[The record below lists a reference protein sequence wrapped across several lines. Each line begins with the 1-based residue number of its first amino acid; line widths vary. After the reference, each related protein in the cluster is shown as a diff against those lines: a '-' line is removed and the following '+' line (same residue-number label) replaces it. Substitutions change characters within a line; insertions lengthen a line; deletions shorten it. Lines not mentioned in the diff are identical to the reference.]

1 MKLHH
6 LKPPDGA
13 KTRKR
18 RVGRG
23 DAARRGAKVGR
34 GTKGTHSHGSGKIPI
49 HFEGG
54 QMPLVRR
61 QPKLPGFD
69 KASRARR
76 DEITYAI
83 VNVATL
89 ETAFEDGDEIT
100 METLRER
107 GLVRK
112 KAEAVKILG
121 HGELTKALTVQV
133 DQLSATAH
141 EKITAAGG
149 TVV

>member
-6 LKPPDGA
+6 LKPPEGA

-34 GTKGTHSHGSGKIPI
+34 GTKGTHSRGSGKLPV

-76 DEITYAI
+76 GEITYAI
-83 VNVATL
+83 INVATL
-89 ETAFEDGDEIT
+89 EETFDDGDEVT
-100 METLRER
+100 MDTLRER
-107 GLVRK
+107 GLIK
-112 KAEAVKILG
+112 KRAQAVKVLG
-121 HGELTKALTVQV
+121 DGELTKALTVDV

-149 TVV
+149 TVA